1 MIIVENEKE
10 IQMIKALVDYPLSV
24 EDINKIK
31 TVKELKSLREI
42 IIINYKETLER
53 IDNSRKV

>member
-24 EDINKIK
+24 EDIDKIK

>member
-1 MIIVENEKE
+1 
-10 IQMIKALVDYPLSV
+10 MIKALVDYPLSV
-24 EDINKIK
+24 EDIDKIK